1 MTPSRD
7 QLREAL
13 SAAAGAHHEYEQVA
27 LGGQHDAQWSGF
39 YAAYVLGRLALL
51 VSCSRCLRRPATDI
65 DYPWAIAQRRPPGAL
80 AELFTWS
87 GPEQDGTLPH

>member
-39 YAAYVLGRLALL
+39 YAAYVLGRLGDFA
-51 VSCSRCLRRPATDI
+51 SPSALRRSA
-65 DYPWAIAQRRPPGAL
+65 R
-80 AELFTWS
+80 
-87 GPEQDGTLPH
+87 

>member
-39 YAAYVLGRLALL
+39 YTAYVLGRLGDFA
-51 VSCSRCLRRPATDI
+51 SPS
-65 DYPWAIAQRRPPGAL
+65 AL
-80 AELFTWS
+80 AGWLEAAPAADDWAGQAAASVVSKLS
-87 GPEQDGTLPH
+87 

>member
-39 YAAYVLGRLALL
+39 YAAYVLGRLGDFA
-51 VSCSRCLRRPATDI
+51 SPS
-65 DYPWAIAQRRPPGAL
+65 AL
-80 AELFTWS
+80 AGWLEAA
-87 GPEQDGTLPH
+87 PEADDWAGQAASFVLSKLA

>member
-1 MTPSRD
+1 MSPSRD

-39 YAAYVLGRLALL
+39 YAAYVLGRLGDFA
-51 VSCSRCLRRPATDI
+51 SPS
-65 DYPWAIAQRRPPGAL
+65 AL
-80 AELFTWS
+80 ARWFEAA
-87 GPEQDGTLPH
+87 PEADDWAGQAAAFVLSKLA

>member
-39 YAAYVLGRLALL
+39 YAAYVLGRLGDFA
-51 VSCSRCLRRPATDI
+51 SPS
-65 DYPWAIAQRRPPGAL
+65 AL
-80 AELFTWS
+80 ARWLEAA
-87 GPEQDGTLPH
+87 PEADDWAGQAATFALSKLA